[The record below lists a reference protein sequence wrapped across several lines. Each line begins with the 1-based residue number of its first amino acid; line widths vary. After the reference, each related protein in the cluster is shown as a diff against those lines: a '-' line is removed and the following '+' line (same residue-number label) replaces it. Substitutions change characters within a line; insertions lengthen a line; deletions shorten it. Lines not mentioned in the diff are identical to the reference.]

1 MKTRSFFLLLLLSL
15 LPATQLL
22 AESPVTAHD
31 TVFKLV
37 VDQPADA
44 VYGTLYKHLEE
55 ARFFVVF
62 EPNIGNNLAN
72 FSERWGENYNRNK
85 LTSLRSIVFCN
96 AWYANQVSN
105 LDPDMLGLC
114 PLHASV
120 VGRDGKTTILFN
132 RPTIVAANSPALK
145 LIRELEEDVIKS
157 IKAGFKS
164 DASKQ

>member
-1 MKTRSFFLLLLLSL
+1 MHIRSFFLLILLSL
-15 LPATQLL
+15 LPATSLL
-22 AESPVTAHD
+22 AESTPTKTD
-31 TVFKLV
+31 SVFKLV
-37 VDQPADA
+37 IEQPADS
-44 VYGTLYKHLEE
+44 VYDTLHNQLEE

-62 EPNIGNNLAN
+62 EPNIGNNLSN
-72 FSERWGENYNRNK
+72 FAERWGEDYNRNK
-85 LTSLRSIVFCN
+85 LTSLRSMVFCN

-132 RPTIVAANSPALK
+132 RPSVIAANSPALK
-145 LIRELEEDVIKS
+145 LVRELEEEVIKA

-164 DASKQ
+164 DTRKE